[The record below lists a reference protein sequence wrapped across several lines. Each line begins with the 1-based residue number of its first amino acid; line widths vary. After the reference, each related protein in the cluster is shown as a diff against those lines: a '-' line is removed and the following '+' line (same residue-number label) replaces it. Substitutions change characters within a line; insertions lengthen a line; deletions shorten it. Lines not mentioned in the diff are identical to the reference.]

1 MGTRVRLPGRAE
13 PVNIP
18 DPPWAARYPPPSSRH
33 VYAAAHVAALPDGS
47 IDWDATL
54 GFREYLWAHGFAVAE
69 AMDTA
74 QRGMGLSWPAAQ
86 ELTRRSADLAARLGT
101 VIASGAGTD
110 QLPPGPHPL
119 PAIVGAYTEQLGAV
133 QETGAQV
140 ILMASRALAA
150 STRSARDYL
159 DVYGHLLGQVEQPVI
174 LHWLGEDFDPAL
186 RGYWGAADFT
196 AAADTVIELAE
207 RADGR
212 IGGIKLSVLDAS
224 AEVALRRR
232 LPAGVRLYT
241 GDDFHYAEL
250 IKGNADGHSDAL
262 LGAFAAIT
270 APAAAALHALDA
282 GDLAGYDAA
291 MGPTT
296 ELSRTIFEPPT
307 PSYKA
312 GVAFLAWLNGLQP
325 HFAML
330 DGFQARRPQ
339 AHLVRV
345 FELAA
350 AAGALRSPGLA
361 AERMTA
367 YLATGG
373 RLVTRGPAGRPPAV
387 PQPGHGQAAGPG
399 AERGPVRP
407 APDPRDRAVARPG
420 GRGRPQP
427 VGGHGPARGPA
438 RVQPLPGRLLHPP
451 GRASPGQ
458 RPGGQPPGHRRGRRA
473 GGGHPHPGP
482 GRAAVRQPGPRPG
495 PAHGRRC
502 GRRPGPDRAA
512 AGSAAGHRAHAPDV
526 LRRPRSRIPAG
537 RRA

>member
-1 MGTRVRLPGRAE
+1 MGARVSLPGRAQ
-13 PVNIP
+13 PVDIP
-18 DPPWAARYPPPSSRH
+18 DPPWAAGYPPPSSRS
-33 VYAAAHVAALPDGS
+33 VYAAAHVAASPDGS
-47 IDWDATL
+47 IDWTATL

-74 QRGMGLSWPAAQ
+74 QRGMGLSWPAAR
-86 ELTRRSADLAARLGT
+86 ELNRLSADLAARLGA

-119 PAIVGAYTEQLGAV
+119 PAIVRAYREQLEAV

-140 ILMASRALAA
+140 VLMASRALAA
-150 STRSARDYL
+150 STRSPRDYL

-196 AAADTVIELAE
+196 AAADTVIELTE

-307 PSYKA
+307 SSYKV

-373 RLVTRGPAGRPPAV
+373 RL
-387 PQPGHGQAAGPG
+387 
-399 AERGPVRP
+399 
-407 APDPRDRAVARPG
+407 
-420 GRGRPQP
+420 
-427 VGGHGPARGPA
+427 
-438 RVQPLPGRLLHPP
+438 
-451 GRASPGQ
+451 
-458 RPGGQPPGHRRGRRA
+458 
-473 GGGHPHPGP
+473 
-482 GRAAVRQPGPRPG
+482 
-495 PAHGRRC
+495 
-502 GRRPGPDRAA
+502 
-512 AGSAAGHRAHAPDV
+512 
-526 LRRPRSRIPAG
+526 
-537 RRA
+537 